1 MRRKIVKYNIYN
13 MSLINRLK
21 LAKMLL
27 QFGTLLTD
35 SGTLHY
41 EGDLVEGLEVFIE
54 QEGELIPAPDGEYK
68 TEDVT
73 VTVVGGRIET
83 LVEKAVE
90 EEKPEEETT
99 TELETLEEET
109 PTAEIEALKEENEKL
124 KAEIE
129 ELKKQLEE
137 ANEKL
142 NMSVEKPAHVEV
154 KDVKLTKENKA
165 MKYFA

>member
-1 MRRKIVKYNIYN
+1 
-13 MSLINRLK
+13 MSLINRIK

-27 QFGTLLTD
+27 KFGSLSTD
-35 SGTLHY
+35 NGELQY

-54 QEGELIPAPDGEYK
+54 QDGELIPAPDGEYK

-73 VTVVGGRIET
+73 ITVVGGKIET
-83 LVEKAVE
+83 IVENAAE

-99 TELETLEEET
+99 TEIETEEVEEET
-109 PTAEIEALKEENEKL
+109 QNAEVEALKEENEKL
-124 KAEIE
+124 KTEIE

-142 NMSVEKPAHVEV
+142 KMSVEKPAHVEV

-165 MKYFA
+165 MKYFQ

>member
-1 MRRKIVKYNIYN
+1 

-90 EEKPEEETT
+90 EEKTEKETT

-109 PTAEIEALKEENEKL
+109 PPAEIEALKEENEKL

>member
-1 MRRKIVKYNIYN
+1 

-21 LAKMLL
+21 LAKMILKFGSLSTDNGEL
-27 QFGTLLTD
+27 Q
-35 SGTLHY
+35 Y
-41 EGDLVEGLEVFIE
+41 EGDLVVGLEVFIE

-73 VTVVGGRIET
+73 ITVVGGRIET
-83 LVEKAVE
+83 LVENKVE
-90 EEKPEEETT
+90 EGTKPEETTKIET
-99 TELETLEEET
+99 EEET
-109 PTAEIEALKEENEKL
+109 PNAEVEALKEENEKL

-142 NMSVEKPAHVEV
+142 KMSVEKPAHVEV

-165 MKYFA
+165 LKYFK

>member
-1 MRRKIVKYNIYN
+1 MRRKIAKYNIYN

-99 TELETLEEET
+99 TEIETEEET
-109 PTAEIEALKEENEKL
+109 SNAEIEALKEENEKL

>member
-1 MRRKIVKYNIYN
+1 

-54 QEGELIPAPDGEYK
+54 QDGELIPAPDGEYK

-99 TELETLEEET
+99 TEIETEEET
-109 PTAEIEALKEENEKL
+109 SNAEIEALKEENEKL

>member
-1 MRRKIVKYNIYN
+1 

>member
-1 MRRKIVKYNIYN
+1 

-83 LVEKAVE
+83 LVEKVVE